1 MSLVTIL
8 FLIVLVINV
17 LCTYIVHNSEWK
29 PDGYRIVP
37 FKLPIVLWLI
47 IFIVMFIPIVNVLA
61 ALVHIILLAIGYGD
75 NTLRLNK
82 NFWLSKEI

>member
-1 MSLVTIL
+1 MSLLTMV
-8 FLIVLVINV
+8 FLIVLVINIICV
-17 LCTYIVHNSEWK
+17 YILHNSEWK

-37 FKLPIVLWLI
+37 FKLPIALWLI
-47 IFIVMFIPIVNVLA
+47 IFIVMFLPVLNVIA
-61 ALVHIILLAIGYGD
+61 ALVHIILLAISYGD